1 MGRSDGG
8 TAPASVTR
16 ARLEHARALAV
27 DVVHGVPVVGRILS
41 ELVRIELVDRSVVV
55 AAQSLFALVPLILVA
70 SAFAPEPVRDGLLD
84 QVAGLMAID
93 SSDLSPVRETVSAE
107 QVRAQTGLVG
117 LVIVLISASSF
128 ARSLQRLFE
137 RVWERPHLGGVTA
150 LRRSLGWMVAC
161 VVYLQLLTLLL
172 SVLTGFPGSSL
183 LRLTGQVVAST
194 LLWWWT
200 ARVLLQGREPWGN
213 LWPAALLTAI
223 GIAVL
228 TRGSQVLMPP
238 YVRTNVEQFGA
249 LGLVFAAS
257 TWLLV
262 FGGVLVVAN
271 VLGRVTVEDL
281 GLRHVWET
289 AARRRLTS
297 RSRVEGQHP

>member
-1 MGRSDGG
+1 MGPDSG
-8 TAPASVTR
+8 TAR
-16 ARLEHARALAV
+16 AAVIQSWLRRARALAV
-27 DVVHGVPVVGRILS
+27 DVVQSVPIVGRIIS
-41 ELVRIELVDRSVVV
+41 DLVRVELVDRSVVV

-70 SAFAPEPVRDGLLD
+70 SAFAPEPVRNGLLE
-84 QVAGLMAID
+84 QIAGLMAIGT
-93 SSDLSPVRETVSAE
+93 SDLVPVHETLSAE

-117 LVIVLISASSF
+117 VVIVLISASSF

-137 RVWERPHLGGVTA
+137 RVWERPHLGGIAA
-150 LRRSLGWMVAC
+150 LRRSLSWMVAC
-161 VVYLQLLTLLL
+161 VVYLQLLALLL

-183 LRLTGQVVAST
+183 LRLAGQVVAST

-200 ARVLLQGREPWGN
+200 TRVLLQGREPWSN

-223 GIAVL
+223 GMAVL

-262 FGGVLVVAN
+262 FGGVVVVAN
-271 VLGRVTVEDL
+271 VLGRVAVEDL
-281 GLRHVWET
+281 GLRHAWE
-289 AARRRLTS
+289 AATRRRLAP
-297 RSRVEGQHP
+297 RPRIEGQGS